1 MVVYIGGNMYSWAEA
16 RISER
21 TSQLRT
27 TMDEA
32 RAHAE
37 HVYQRQFRDAA
48 AAYELQYAHAA
59 AEAERRKQ
67 EN

>member
-1 MVVYIGGNMYSWAEA
+1 MYSWAEE
-16 RISER
+16 RISEI

-32 RAHAE
+32 HAYAE
-37 HVYQRQFRDAA
+37 SVYQRHFREAA

-59 AEAERRKQ
+59 AEAERRNQ
-67 EN
+67 EKLTQIMG